1 MNLTEHM
8 NAAIEGIVGDAL
20 RGSLKNPRETA
31 FLLRA
36 AASQKKA
43 AERRR
48 AAEAE
53 GRHIPP
59 FLIASIAARCNLHCA
74 GCYARAN
81 RSCSDSAAEELP
93 ADRWDRIFGEAEEL
107 GVSFLLLAGGEPLTR
122 RDVLEKAAGH
132 PELIFPVF
140 TNGTM
145 LGGLLGLFD
154 AHRNLVPVLSIEG
167 GPEETDRRRGAGTYR
182 LLERAMEDLNRRGIL
197 YGASV
202 TVTRE
207 NLKEVSGSG
216 FVGNLEQTGCRLVFF
231 VEYVPVDPES
241 GDLAPG
247 DVERALLEKRL
258 EALRSESRMLFL
270 SFPGDEKA
278 LGGCL
283 AAGRGFFH
291 INARGGAEPCPFSPY
306 SDYSLRDGTLSQAL
320 DSALFR
326 RLREEGLTGE
336 GHAGGCALFARQNEV
351 RALLAES
358 LTDRG

>member
-1 MNLTEHM
+1 MNLTEYM
-8 NAAIEGIVGDAL
+8 NAAIAGIVGDAL
-20 RGSLKNPRETA
+20 RVSLKNPRESA

-36 AASQKKA
+36 AASQQKA

-48 AAEAE
+48 AAEAA
-53 GRHIPP
+53 GRHVPP

-81 RSCSDSAAEELP
+81 RSCSDSAAGELA

-122 RDVLEKAAGH
+122 RDVLERAAGH
-132 PELIFPVF
+132 PGLIFPVF

-145 LGGLLGLFD
+145 FDGFLDLFD
-154 AHRNLVPVLSIEG
+154 AHRNLIPVLSIEG
-167 GPEETDRRRGAGTYR
+167 GREETDARRGAGTYR

-202 TVTRE
+202 TVTKK
-207 NLKEVSGSG
+207 NLEQVSGSG
-216 FVGNLEQTGCRLVFF
+216 FADGLERSGCRLVFF
-231 VEYVPVDPES
+231 VEYVPVDPETAE
-241 GDLAPG
+241 LAPG
-247 DVERALLEKRL
+247 GAGRMVLGRRL

-270 SFPGDEKA
+270 SFPGDEKV

-306 SDYSLRDGTLSQAL
+306 SDCSLRDGTLSQAL

-326 RLREEGLTGE
+326 RLREKGLTE
-336 GHAGGCALFARQNEV
+336 AEHAGGCALFARESEV
-351 RALLAES
+351 RALLAE
-358 LTDRG
+358 